1 MCSNTIRPHRGSEE
15 LGGVAAELDDDG
27 DTNDT
32 MGDNEV
38 MPVENEEVA
47 DPDNE
52 ATQDSVRVRVIPS
65 PNPPSRQEALEHN
78 CTHMPY
84 RSWCEHCVRGKAKA
98 DHHRAGDGLGAS
110 ETPVV
115 SFDYAFIG
123 DRSVKRVK
131 DDAADVEDESHQAD
145 DDKEEADTMTTVLVG
160 RDAKSRVCCAIPVPQ
175 KGIDVEEWSL
185 REGLRFLDFL
195 GYTSLLLKSDQE
207 VSLGALLSKMK
218 THRGEQTQT
227 MTEHSPV
234 GDSQSNGFIE
244 RTIQSVE
251 GQIRTLRS
259 ATQSRLGRKLVPG
272 SALFAWLII
281 HASTLINLYEVGK
294 DGRVPYQRLRGR
306 KLQADLLEFGECVHF
321 QPLDHSKLGKAE
333 LRWMNGVFL
342 GIRLS
347 SGEKLVGNEDGVFKV
362 RSVRRKL
369 ESDRWD
375 VSQLEGIS
383 SFPWKPYQG
392 SEDDK
397 ILIRPPIPAAPK
409 GVSDQ
414 EVERTHDGEP
424 APRPFSIQRRDLINF
439 GYTPGCPG
447 CYASANDRRYKPHT
461 NACRQ
466 RLEKAML
473 ENDLGNNRM
482 KAARER
488 EDAYLEEKVREG
500 DRDPNRLQIQPKT
513 KHVV

>member
-1 MCSNTIRPHRGSEE
+1 MLCYTRTSE
-15 LGGVAAELDDDG
+15 
-27 DTNDT
+27 
-32 MGDNEV
+32 
-38 MPVENEEVA
+38 
-47 DPDNE
+47 
-52 ATQDSVRVRVIPS
+52 
-65 PNPPSRQEALEHN
+65 
-78 CTHMPY
+78 
-84 RSWCEHCVRGKAKA
+84 
-98 DHHRAGDGLGAS
+98 
-110 ETPVV
+110 
-115 SFDYAFIG
+115 
-123 DRSVKRVK
+123 
-131 DDAADVEDESHQAD
+131 
-145 DDKEEADTMTTVLVG
+145 
-160 RDAKSRVCCAIPVPQ
+160 

-185 REGLRFLDFL
+185 REGLRFLDFP

-362 RSVRRKL
+362 RSMRRKL

-397 ILIRPPIPAAPK
+397 ILIRPPIPAAPE
-409 GVSDQ
+409 GVS
-414 EVERTHDGEP
+414 
-424 APRPFSIQRRDLINF
+424 AP
-439 GYTPGCPG
+439 
-447 CYASANDRRYKPHT
+447 PH
-461 NACRQ
+461 
-466 RLEKAML
+466 
-473 ENDLGNNRM
+473 
-482 KAARER
+482 
-488 EDAYLEEKVREG
+488 
-500 DRDPNRLQIQPKT
+500 PP
-513 KHVV
+513 